1 MSFKSLIAKL
11 LQLARDQ
18 AKKLDDAAIKQ
29 GIRFADRTVD
39 SFEGTLETKLGFQL
53 PIDFSIEE
61 LLGDKI
67 QNLSNKVEE
76 KIEGRIARKKQEQEE
91 RAQRERDRYS
101 PIANRHNEALNSI
114 EETYQTRLEDIEN
127 GIDPFIGTP
136 EENNNTITFNFNF
149 KGRLV
154 DSNDFSFAPGSTVDG
169 DIYIIDTSRNN
180 LILREFNIKIPFGTP
195 RTDTTKFEFTTRLTA
210 TLDPDNDPN
219 NPIYTNL
226 AIAFF
231 PTNRIAYYRNI
242 YYLNPKDYPE
252 YDPNTLNDQDYGDLL
267 TYNKRDTPITSYTIT
282 NVRGESVSSIIEF
295 SDLRRYN
302 ELDRQE
308 DQANRIPPTPKITN
322 RKELRE
328 LRRKAEELYSEA
340 LEEENEIWEQEK
352 ADFEA
357 NERKKNEA
365 GYREIDVNIVT
376 TPTIGG
382 PINVDPQLLQPVQVQ
397 PEDEINV
404 TSSQQIAIQGVED
417 KYTQAYNDIQ
427 QKLNNGDITERE
439 ANRERNKIENKK
451 KQDLKRIDQG
461 RPINKPREK
470 KRDRD
475 GKILK
480 FDTSY
485 LKDPTFIRLTYETTY
500 QFLPEKTKIEISEF
514 VNEYLGFVNT
524 TLSFSSTL
532 RNVLVGVQGILST
545 LGKTGQTLGVAG
557 QSITTAQNAIFNL
570 AIPTGSPIG
579 VGLPLNVIMGLV
591 NNLDK
596 LRPLAE
602 KIDGAGELIAE
613 ASIPV
618 SDKVNKT
625 INILDSI
632 IDVTII
638 ILDIINFLQYI
649 SQSGAVPIEQIQQE
663 TNDNISNLLNESG
676 NSSSSEENTDI
687 NDDLLSRLQPNSN
700 NPFIYKG
707 FRLVIQY
714 VIEETSG
721 LTQSQI
727 VATNS
732 TNGVS
737 LSTDLS
743 FTTSHLVLVN
753 EMIFQINNY
762 NLIYISD
769 PLAPPI
775 PENLVN
781 VDDISVDVDAT
792 IPEIN
797 IPERFTKKQIKQERR
812 SDRRED
818 RKDRRAERRAGD
830 ITRREARQDRKQ
842 DRKERKQQ
850 AKERRKTRIR
860 KRER

>member
-11 LQLARDQ
+11 LQVARDQ
-18 AKKLDDAAIKQ
+18 ATKLDDAAVKQ
-29 GIRFADRTVD
+29 GIKFADKTVD
-39 SFEGTLETKLGFQL
+39 SFEGTLENKLGFQL

-91 RAQRERDRYS
+91 RAQRERDRYI
-101 PIANRHNEALNSI
+101 PIADRHNEALNSI
-114 EETYQTRLEDIEN
+114 EETYQNRLEDIEN
-127 GIDPFIGTP
+127 GIDPFIGTS
-136 EENNNTITFNFNF
+136 EGDIVTWTQRF

-154 DSNDFSFAPGSTVDG
+154 DGDDFSATSGRGLPGYIHIVDT
-169 DIYIIDTSRNN
+169 DRDN
-180 LILREFNIKIPFGTP
+180 LIIKSFNSDDKGNF
-195 RTDTTKFEFTTRLTA
+195 DFSVRLTA
-210 TLDPDNDPN
+210 TLNSTDPK
-219 NPIYTNL
+219 YTNL
-226 AIAFF
+226 IIVYDYVTYFVH
-231 PTNRIAYYRNI
+231 YHNI
-242 YYLNPKDYPE
+242 YYLNPQDYPE
-252 YDPNTLNDQDYGDLL
+252 FDPNTVNDIDKGDILM
-267 TYNKRDTPITSYTIT
+267 YRDPSGFTNIPDNNISY
-282 NVRGESVSSIIEF
+282 SVINAEGVSVNSIIDRD
-295 SDLRRYN
+295 SLRN
-302 ELDRQE
+302 INVIDQQE
-308 DQANRIPPTPKITN
+308 DEAAKLANKKITN
-322 RKELRE
+322 KRELRK

-357 NERKKNEA
+357 DERKKNEA
-365 GYREIDVNIVT
+365 AYREIDVNIART
-376 TPTIGG
+376 STIGG
-382 PINVDPQLLQPVQVQ
+382 PVNVDPQLLQPVSVQ
-397 PEDEINV
+397 PEDEINAV
-404 TSSQQIAIQGVED
+404 SSQQAAIQGVED

-427 QKLNNGDITERE
+427 RRFDGDEITERE
-439 ANRERNKIENKK
+439 ADRERKKIENKK

-461 RPINKPREK
+461 RPVNKPKEK
-470 KRDRD
+470 KKDKD

-485 LKDPTFIRLTYETTY
+485 LKDPTFIRMTYETTY
-500 QFLPEKTKIEISEF
+500 QFLPEKTKQEISDF

-532 RNVLVGVQGILST
+532 RNVLIGVKGILST

-557 QSITTAQNAIFNL
+557 KSITTAQEAIVNL
-570 AIPTGSPIG
+570 PIPTGAPIG

-591 NNLDK
+591 NNLEK
-596 LRPLAE
+596 LRPLAD
-602 KIDGAGELIAE
+602 KVDGASELIVE
-613 ASIPV
+613 ASEPV
-618 SDKVNKT
+618 GNKVDKT
-625 INILDSI
+625 ISILDSI

-649 SQSGAVPIEQIQQE
+649 SRSGAVPIEQIQQE
-663 TNDNISNLLNESG
+663 TNDNISNLLDESG
-676 NSSSSEENTDI
+676 NSSSSGENTDV

-707 FRLVIQY
+707 FRLIIQY
-714 VIEETSG
+714 VVEETSG

-743 FTTSHLVLVN
+743 FTTSYQVLVN

-781 VDDISVDVDAT
+781 VDDISVDVDTT

-797 IPERFTKKQIKQERR
+797 LPERFTKKQIKQEKR

-818 RKDRRAERRAGD
+818 RKDRRAEVRSGD
-830 ITRREARQDRKQ
+830 ISRKEARQDRKQ

-850 AKERRKTRIR
+850 AKERRKNRIR
-860 KRER
+860 KREK